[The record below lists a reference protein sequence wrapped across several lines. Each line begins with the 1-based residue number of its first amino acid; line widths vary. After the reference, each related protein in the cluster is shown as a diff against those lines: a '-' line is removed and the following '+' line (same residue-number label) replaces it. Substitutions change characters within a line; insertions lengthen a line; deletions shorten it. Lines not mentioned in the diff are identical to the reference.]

1 MENGEASDFKNR
13 VQRFDLGPEMR
24 EETLE
29 QGTAGPKGG
38 QMTWEGTSKRQ
49 SSFLSVVEC

>member
-1 MENGEASDFKNR
+1 MENGEASDLKNR
-13 VQRFDLGPEMR
+13 AQRFDLGPEMR

-38 QMTWEGTSKRQ
+38 HVTWEGTSKRQ